1 MMEALLTPENLIAL
15 LTLTLL
21 EIVLGVDN
29 IIFISIVS
37 NKLEESKQGRA
48 RFIGITLA
56 LVNRVVLLF
65 FLSYLMAIQEPLFTV
80 FDHPF
85 SLRDVILLAGGLF
98 LLFKSTKEIHEKMEV
113 EGEDAKQIAK
123 ASFTSVIVQIILIDI
138 IFSVDSILTAIGL
151 TKELWLMI
159 TAVIISMVIM
169 LLFASR
175 IADVIKKHPSLEVL
189 ALSFLILIGFMLMV
203 EAFHY
208 EVPKGY
214 IYFAVFFSLLVEMI
228 NIQITK
234 RKRVVKLN
242 KRIEEN

>member
-1 MMEALLTPENLIAL
+1 MEALLTPENLIAL

-65 FLSYLMAIQEPLFTV
+65 FLSYLMAIQEPLFTI

-98 LLFKSTKEIHEKMEV
+98 LLFKSAKEIHEKMEV
-113 EGEDAKQIAK
+113 EGEYAKEIAK

-189 ALSFLILIGFMLMV
+189 ALSFLILIGFMLMI

-234 RKRVVKLN
+234 RRRVLKLN

>member
-65 FLSYLMAIQEPLFTV
+65 FLSYLMAIQEPLFTI

-98 LLFKSTKEIHEKMEV
+98 LLFKS
-113 EGEDAKQIAK
+113 A
-123 ASFTSVIVQIILIDI
+123 
-138 IFSVDSILTAIGL
+138 
-151 TKELWLMI
+151 
-159 TAVIISMVIM
+159 
-169 LLFASR
+169 
-175 IADVIKKHPSLEVL
+175 
-189 ALSFLILIGFMLMV
+189 
-203 EAFHY
+203 
-208 EVPKGY
+208 
-214 IYFAVFFSLLVEMI
+214 
-228 NIQITK
+228 
-234 RKRVVKLN
+234 
-242 KRIEEN
+242 

>member
-175 IADVIKKHPSLEVL
+175 IADVIKNHPSLEVL